1 MSGDAPR
8 RNLWYH
14 DIVIALGI
22 EANTKAMAVAH
33 AIGTRDRG
41 ATCRICGQP
50 ALPVV
55 RLCAQCKAA
64 LKRVRHDTVSQHMPM
79 TRRARGGDRA
89 RREIPR
95 VDVDGGEHR
104 GSAGAFRGMRA
115 PIAVAALVAIVGSA
129 GYFIVQQ
136 IHAAMPPEVSA
147 AARGASDRV
156 SAAPLLPPVA
166 ATAPEPLVPAPANS
180 VFTSNDAVPPAVAK
194 PKVAPRVVK
203 PVPAPVTVPTPEV
216 RPEPAPA
223 PVVVAAAPP
232 PAVRPPDPM
241 QLLAQAFAQCPTD
254 GMFARISCE
263 QKARIRYCDG
273 YWGRAPMCPDGA
285 PDRSLSH

>member
-1 MSGDAPR
+1 
-8 RNLWYH
+8 
-14 DIVIALGI
+14 
-22 EANTKAMAVAH
+22 MAAAH
-33 AIGTRDRG
+33 AIGARDRG

-79 TRRARGGDRA
+79 ARRTRGGERARAAAGRA
-89 RREIPR
+89 AAEGERR
-95 VDVDGGEHR
+95 
-104 GSAGAFRGMRA
+104 SAGASWRGVRA
-115 PIAVAALVAIVGSA
+115 PFALVAMLAILASA

-147 AARGASDRV
+147 AAHAAPDRV
-156 SAAPLLPPVA
+156 PVTATALPAVVKVPDPVVLPPTAGSVGA
-166 ATAPEPLVPAPANS
+166 TGDATA
-180 VFTSNDAVPPAVAK
+180 TPPVK
-194 PKVAPRVVK
+194 PKVAARVVK
-203 PVPAPVTVPTPEV
+203 PAPAPIAAPTPEV

-232 PAVRPPDPM
+232 PVVRPPDQM

-254 GMFARISCE
+254 GLLARMVCE
-263 QKARIRYCDG
+263 QKARVQYCDG
-273 YWGRAPMCPDGA
+273 YWGQAPLCPNGV
-285 PDRSLSH
+285 PDRGLSH